1 MSNTSKNR
9 IVIPNKLPQVGT
21 TIFTTM
27 SKMANDHG
35 ALNLSQGFPDFPISE
50 RLIELVYDAMKKGM
64 NQYAPMP
71 GLPALREQLAI
82 KVEKLYNNKVDPDE
96 EITITS
102 GATEAINAAIT
113 AVVEPGDEVIIFDP
127 AYDCYTPTIELCHG
141 VPIHISLQ
149 APDYRIDFEELKS
162 KINEKTKMVMINSPH
177 NPTGTIIRKEDLE
190 QLDTILRD
198 TNIFLL
204 SDEVYEHLIYDEEK
218 HESVLKYPGL
228 YERSFVVF
236 SFGKVFH
243 ATGWK
248 MGYCIAPPDLTVQ
261 FRKIHQFLVFSSSTP
276 MQAGL
281 AEFLKNEDEY
291 LSLPNFFQKKRDTFA
306 EAIKDSKFKI
316 IPCHGT
322 YFQLL
327 DYSAISDERDVD
339 YAKRLVLENGIAS
352 IPVSVFYKDEL
363 DNNILRFCFAKNEDT
378 LLKAAEILCKI

>member
-1 MSNTSKNR
+1 MK
-9 IVIPNKLPQVGT
+9 IPNKLPNVGT
-21 TIFTTM
+21 TIFSTM
-27 SKMANDHG
+27 SKMAADFN

-50 RLIELVYDAMKKGM
+50 RLIQLVSEAMKNGM

-82 KVEKLYNNKVDPDE
+82 KVERLYGTTVNPDQ

-127 AYDCYTPTIELCHG
+127 AYDCYTPTIELCQG
-141 VPIHISLQ
+141 IPVHISLE
-149 APDYRIDFEELKS
+149 APDYQIDFELLKS
-162 KINEKTKMVMINSPH
+162 KITAKTKMVMINSPH
-177 NPTGTIIRKEDLE
+177 NPTGTILKKEAIE
-190 QLDTILRD
+190 KLDALLKN

-204 SDEVYEHLIYDEEK
+204 SDEVYEHLIYDGET
-218 HESVLKYPGL
+218 HESILKYPNL

-248 MGYCIAPPDLTVQ
+248 MGYCIAPKELTDV
-261 FRKIHQFLVFSSSTP
+261 FRKIHQFLVFSSPTP

-281 AEFLKNEDEY
+281 AEFLKDENEY
-291 LSLPNFFQKKRDTFA
+291 LRLPTFFQEKRTVFT
-306 EAIKDSKFKI
+306 EALKSSRFNI
-316 IPCHGT
+316 IPCRGT

-327 DYSAISDERDVD
+327 EYSNISTESDTE
-339 YAKRLVLENGIAS
+339 YAKRLTQENGVAA
-352 IPVSVFYKDEL
+352 IPISVFYKNKL
-363 DNNILRFCFAKNEDT
+363 DKNILRFCFAKNNDT
-378 LLKAAEILCKI
+378 LLKAADILCKI